1 MKIGLESSSLLTD
14 KPTGVSNYTRL
25 LLENLELIE
34 DLEIDLFLKFNY
46 FKKRTEFPLFN
57 ARNTSWYFGTF
68 SRAKSKINIAHSPDL
83 KFLSLSKAKK
93 IITAHDFAIFQTQN
107 QIPGYTSQ
115 KYKNKVYS
123 KMKSI
128 VKKIDA
134 VVSVSEATKRDF
146 LEMFDFDENKI
157 YVTPLAPVIN
167 TEKTVSTQVLSK
179 YNLLP
184 ENYLLFVG
192 TISIRKNILNILDA
206 FKKSKLHQDYKLVLA
221 GALSMGNEKILEK
234 IDELKLSDQV
244 IVTGYLNDDSVI
256 ELYQNA
262 KAFVF
267 PTYYEGFGIPILEAM
282 LAKTPVLIG
291 NLGAAPEVSAGFAEV
306 CNPFSVESIAESLQ
320 KIVSN
325 PKNTEFA
332 YEYAKQFSWMKTALQ
347 TVDVYKKIL

>member
-25 LLENLELIE
+25 LLENLELVE
-34 DLEIDLFLKFNY
+34 NSEIDLFLKFNY
-46 FKKRTEFPLFN
+46 FKKRTEFPVFN
-57 ARNTSWYFGTF
+57 TRNTNWYFGIF
-68 SRAKSKINIAHSPDL
+68 SGVKSKINIAHSPDL
-83 KFLSLSKAKK
+83 KFLSLPKAKK

-134 VVSVSEATKRDF
+134 IVSVSEATKRDF
-146 LEMFDFDENKI
+146 LEIFDFDENKI
-157 YVTPLAPVIN
+157 FVTPLAPVIN

-192 TISIRKNILNILDA
+192 TVSIRKNILNILDA

-221 GALSMGNEKILEK
+221 GTLSMGNEKILEK
-234 IDELKLSDQV
+234 IDKLKLTNQV
-244 IVTGYLNDDSVI
+244 IVTGYLSDDSVI

-262 KAFVF
+262 KAFLF

-291 NLGAAPEVSAGFAEV
+291 NLGAAPEVAAGFAEV
-306 CNPFSVESIAESLQ
+306 CDPFSVDSIASSLK
-320 KIVSN
+320 KIVN
-325 PKNTEFA
+325 APKNIQFA
-332 YEYAKQFSWMKTALQ
+332 YEYARKFSWLKTAQ
-347 TVDVYKKIL
+347 KTVDVYKKIL